1 MVAFRGIQ
9 SFLSLMLAMRV
20 AFGGVLCNEV
30 LLCLAEI
37 EKQRV
42 INVLVLVAEQRDPLK
57 S

>member
-1 MVAFRGIQ
+1 
-9 SFLSLMLAMRV
+9 MLAMRV

-42 INVLVLVAEQRDPLK
+42 INVIVLVAEQRNPFK